1 MGKKEKRPDLN
12 RVLIEEGKSVNP
24 FASIVLKEKKEEK
37 KKNIVLEKKKP
48 NEIVKGYVPSLSFGD
63 ILDSYEKTGN
73 PYSLPKKKASSPSSF
88 GDILDEWENGG
99 NKNKKKEK
107 TTNTTTKSEYK
118 ATRSFAS
125 ILSQYEGQFRE
136 KESKKQEKKAQ
147 DRSVN
152 EILRSQ
158 PFFIEENDSDKPS
171 KDAVWSIIGGKNP
184 QYEKKEEDKTKVE
197 EKKNTYKR
205 VSEKYVAKESFSSI
219 LGEYEDSLKK
229 KKEETKPLIKE
240 EVKKEEIEIK
250 EANFFIEPENGEKI
264 PSNVSWSILGGKNE
278 NYVRHEEKK
287 VEEKAP
293 ISKVKENV
301 KRVSSEYKPKEDF
314 ASILATFDSA
324 KAKEKSKEKTE
335 KVTQED
341 KEVVLEENRFFIK
354 DDEEKV
360 PDNVSWSILGGK
372 NKNYERKEEKIE
384 NVAKKSS
391 DAKAAASLSEYKAQK
406 SFSSIL
412 SSFEEKEPVKTFS
425 EIIQEK
431 GDNKK
436 KKTFFSINDLRR
448 MDPQST
454 LDLHGENKAESTELI
469 QDFLDDSV
477 SHGLRKVSIIT
488 GKGLHS
494 ETGSGVLRELTES
507 ILSSSPLVLETSS
520 APINKGGSG
529 AIWIIL
535 KEKKTE
541 NE

>member
-37 KKNIVLEKKKP
+37 KKNVVLEKKKP

-99 NKNKKKEK
+99 KKNKKKEK
-107 TTNTTTKSEYK
+107 VSTTTTKSEYK

-125 ILSQYEGQFRE
+125 ILNQYEGQFRE
-136 KESKKQEKKAQ
+136 KESKKQEKKTQ

-152 EILRSQ
+152 EILRNQ

-171 KDAVWSIIGGKNP
+171 KDAVWSIIGGKNS
-184 QYEKKEEDKTKVE
+184 QYEKREEDKTPIE

-219 LGEYEDSLKK
+219 LGEYENSLKK
-229 KKEETKPLIKE
+229 KKEEAKPLVKE
-240 EVKKEEIEIK
+240 EVKSKETEIK
-250 EANFFIEPENGEKI
+250 EANFFIEPEDGEKV
-264 PSNVSWSILGGKNE
+264 PNNVSWSILGGKNE
-278 NYVRHEEKK
+278 NYVRQEEKK

-293 ISKVKENV
+293 VSKVKETV
-301 KRVSSEYKPKEDF
+301 KRVSPEYKPKEDF

-324 KAKEKSKEKTE
+324 KAKEKAKEKTE
-335 KVTQED
+335 KVTQEE
-341 KEVVLEENRFFIK
+341 KEVVLEKNRFFIK

-372 NKNYERKEEKIE
+372 NKNYERKEEEIE
-384 NVAKKSS
+384 NSAKESRDVGVASS
-391 DAKAAASLSEYKAQK
+391 HSEYKAQK

-454 LDLHGENKAESTELI
+454 LDLHGENKAESTALI

-494 ETGSGVLRELTES
+494 ETGNGVLKELTES
-507 ILSSSPLVLETSS
+507 ILSSSPFVLETSS

-529 AIWIIL
+529 AIWIIF

-541 NE
+541 ND

>member
-37 KKNIVLEKKKP
+37 KKDVVLEKKKP

-73 PYSLPKKKASSPSSF
+73 PYSLPKKKVSSQSSF

-99 NKNKKKEK
+99 KKNKKKEK
-107 TTNTTTKSEYK
+107 VSTTTTKSEYK

-125 ILSQYEGQFRE
+125 ILNQYEGQFRE
-136 KESKKQEKKAQ
+136 KESKKQEKKPQ

-152 EILRSQ
+152 EILRNQ
-158 PFFIEENDSDKPS
+158 PFLIEENDSDKPS
-171 KDAVWSIIGGKNP
+171 KDAVWSIIGGKNT
-184 QYEKKEEDKTKVE
+184 QYEKKEEEKSSIE

-219 LGEYEDSLKK
+219 LGEYEESLKK
-229 KKEETKPLIKE
+229 KKKEDSKPQVKE
-240 EVKKEEIEIK
+240 EVKREKIEIK
-250 EANFFIEPENGEKI
+250 EPSFFIEPECGEEV
-264 PSNVSWSILGGKNE
+264 PNNVSWSILGGKNE
-278 NYVRHEEKK
+278 NYVRQEEKK
-287 VEEKAP
+287 IEVEAP
-293 ISKVKENV
+293 ISKVKETV
-301 KRVSSEYKPKEDF
+301 KRVSPEYRPKEDF
-314 ASILATFDSA
+314 ASILASFDSA
-324 KAKEKSKEKTE
+324 KAKEKAKETE
-335 KVTQED
+335 TQIPDE
-341 KEVVLEENRFFIK
+341 KEESLEENRFFIK

-372 NKNYERKEEKIE
+372 NKNYERKEEKKEDIVKEKKEEIE
-384 NVAKKSS
+384 STS
-391 DAKAAASLSEYKAQK
+391 HSEYKAQK

-454 LDLHGENKAESTELI
+454 LDLHGENKAESTSLI
-469 QDFLDDSV
+469 QDFLFDSV

-494 ETGSGVLRELTES
+494 ETGNGVLKELAES

-535 KEKKTE
+535 KEKKD
-541 NE
+541 